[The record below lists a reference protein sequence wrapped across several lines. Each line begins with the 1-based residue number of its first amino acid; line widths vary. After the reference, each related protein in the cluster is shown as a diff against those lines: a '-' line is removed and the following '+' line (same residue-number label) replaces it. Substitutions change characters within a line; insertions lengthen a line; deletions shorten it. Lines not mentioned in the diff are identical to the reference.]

1 VAGWGSTICLL
12 KTMDLENGVLAGL
25 MRWSSS
31 MGVGRVCPRPIHHVT
46 SHHIVLLFISS
57 PSSWLPATWMPG
69 AFGERDGNYRVV
81 FLGEHSKL
89 PPARPPWLV
98 DLPSRCVAEA
108 GSSALRIAAALVLN
122 NSRFVRQ
129 RQESN
134 IGTKGVIFIHI
145 LVIPSNNL
153 LKFTKKVNT
162 SSP

>member
-1 VAGWGSTICLL
+1 MAGWGSTICLL

-31 MGVGRVCPRPIHHVT
+31 MGVGRVCPRPIRHVT

-57 PSSWLPATWMPG
+57 PSSCHLDAGSIWRARWELSCGFSRRT
-69 AFGERDGNYRVV
+69 FQ
-81 FLGEHSKL
+81 KL

>member
-1 VAGWGSTICLL
+1 
-12 KTMDLENGVLAGL
+12 
-25 MRWSSS
+25 
-31 MGVGRVCPRPIHHVT
+31 
-46 SHHIVLLFISS
+46 
-57 PSSWLPATWMPG
+57 
-69 AFGERDGNYRVV
+69 
-81 FLGEHSKL
+81 
-89 PPARPPWLV
+89 
-98 DLPSRCVAEA
+98 
-108 GSSALRIAAALVLN
+108 VLN